1 MSNKVK
7 AIISVLIFI
16 LFIFITG
23 KSVNAQEFVQ
33 IRGLNFND
41 GDYMIVDVP
50 DDMLANLTR
59 YRFYKVNIPIT
70 EIDTS
75 EGRWLEAANVYCV
88 QHPNDIGS
96 HYHVHSQYVIRMG

>member
-50 DDMLANLTR
+50 DDMLVNLTR
-59 YRFYKVNIPIT
+59 HSFYKGNVTTT

-75 EGRWLEAANVYCV
+75 EGRWLEAANIYCV

-96 HYHVHSQYVIRMG
+96 HYRIHSQYIIRMG